1 MTISWNPLFLI
12 NSDDLLLILVCMGH
26 SVKLKFLRTRNS
38 FACCFCRFLANGWN
52 YKSSVLMVVHIPG
65 LPQLKSLK
73 YKILTELGDGT
84 SGIVYK
90 AIYMETSKIVAVK
103 KMKRKFN
110 YWEEC
115 VNLREVK
122 SLRKLN
128 HPNIIKLL
136 EVVQENNELFFIFEY
151 MEHNLYEIMKDQR
164 KSLREDEI
172 RGLMA
177 QLLQGL
183 AHVHKHGY
191 VHRDLKPENLLVTN
205 NIIKIADFGLARELS
220 SSPPFTDYVSTRWYR
235 APEVLLQSS
244 SYTPAIGMQNLVHS
258 TYVQQDADLPVN
270 HALFVISE
278 IDQLYKICCVLGAP
292 DWRAF
297 PQATNISRLV
307 DISYSEVM
315 PTDFSDIVPNASL
328 EAIDLIKVTM
338 QIPRAPVDALKLN
351 LGPEPNLEL
360 NLWNF
365 GAAADDCFLGLT
377 LAVNPSA
384 ANLEKVKKSQDI
396 EEDLMFC
403 SSFQDHSQQS
413 VLWSLFPSDH
423 SFIPPSVP
431 SSLSLS
437 FSSVSHPSIGD
448 SQSEGF
454 ARKPFQPNT
463 LDHPLLATCS
473 HFQRGGYHHRMW
485 WMLAAVFLMNVFSL

>member
-1 MTISWNPLFLI
+1 ME
-12 NSDDLLLILVCMGH
+12 
-26 SVKLKFLRTRNS
+26 R
-38 FACCFCRFLANGWN
+38 
-52 YKSSVLMVVHIPG
+52 
-65 LPQLKSLK
+65 

-136 EVVQENNELFFIFEY
+136 EVVQENDELFFIFEY

-172 RGLMA
+172 RCLMA

-205 NIIKIADFGLARELS
+205 SIIKIADFGLARELS

-244 SYTPAIGMQNLVHS
+244 SYTPAIDMWAVGAILS
-258 TYVQQDADLPVN
+258 E
-270 HALFVISE
+270 LFTLHPIFPGESE

-297 PQATNISRLV
+297 PRARNISRLV
-307 DISYSEVM
+307 DISYSEVI
-315 PTDFSDIVPNASL
+315 PTDLSDIIPNASL
-328 EAIDLIKVTM
+328 EAIDLIKQLCSWDPLRRPTADQCLEHPFFHVSM
-338 QIPRAPVDALKLN
+338 RIPRAPVDALKLN
-351 LGPEPNLEL
+351 LGGPEPNLEL

-384 ANLEKVKKSQDI
+384 PNLGRVKKSRDN
-396 EEDLMFC
+396 EEDIMIC
-403 SSFQDHSQQS
+403 SSFQDHSQSQQS

-423 SFIPPSVP
+423 SFISPSVP
-431 SSLSLS
+431 SSLS
-437 FSSVSHPSIGD
+437 FSVSHPSMGG

-454 ARKPFQPNT
+454 ARKPFQANT
-463 LDHPLLATCS
+463 LDRPLLATCS
-473 HFQRGGYHHRMW
+473 HFQRGGYH
-485 WMLAAVFLMNVFSL
+485 